1 MAQGLNSAYFTKDYK
16 FRHTMNPALANEQNY
31 VSIPALGSINVNLR
45 GNFGYQDVI
54 MDNPMYPAT
63 SDKKMTTFMNPYI
76 SVADALDGFS
86 SGRNRI
92 VGDVSIMVLSAGFR
106 AFGGYN
112 TIELN
117 SRTSFGMSL
126 PYELFEFA
134 KNTGNRTYDRA
145 TSMWA
150 LCLTLNW
157 ASDTRAK
164 STRNCGLAQSSSCC
178 LALHVPT

>member
-112 TIELN
+112 NYRTELTHVVRHVFAL
-117 SRTSFGMSL
+117 RTLRVCKEHRQPHLRHG
-126 PYELFEFA
+126 
-134 KNTGNRTYDRA
+134 RHQ
-145 TSMWA
+145 
-150 LCLTLNW
+150 
-157 ASDTRAK
+157 
-164 STRNCGLAQSSSCC
+164 CGRYVLR
-178 LALHVPT
+178 

>member
-1 MAQGLNSAYFTKDYK
+1 MALCGGGAMAQGLNSAYFTKDYK

-106 AFGGYN
+106 AFGG
-112 TIELN
+112 
-117 SRTSFGMSL
+117 
-126 PYELFEFA
+126 
-134 KNTGNRTYDRA
+134 
-145 TSMWA
+145 
-150 LCLTLNW
+150 
-157 ASDTRAK
+157 
-164 STRNCGLAQSSSCC
+164 
-178 LALHVPT
+178 